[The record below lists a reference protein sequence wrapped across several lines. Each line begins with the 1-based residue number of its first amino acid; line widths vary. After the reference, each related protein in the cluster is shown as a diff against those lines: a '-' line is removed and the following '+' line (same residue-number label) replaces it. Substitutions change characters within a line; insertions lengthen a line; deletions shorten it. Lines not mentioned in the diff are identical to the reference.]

1 MEEDSEED
9 TDDKIDDS
17 YYPPMEEQQ
26 KSKPILNNILELLG
40 ITPITDTP
48 QTQVLQQKVDD
59 AYTKMR
65 KLCSPIIN
73 RTEDSTRSHNFKLS
87 MPDSDALIAG
97 LQTMFKRSTD
107 SEKLRVLTVAPVSW
121 GRNTIVNFFDC
132 AEHQAR
138 AAIELRLTDGILA
151 FPTSCRGNQPIDPD
165 TTEQVL
171 NYYR

>member
-1 MEEDSEED
+1 
-9 TDDKIDDS
+9 
-17 YYPPMEEQQ
+17 
-26 KSKPILNNILELLG
+26 
-40 ITPITDTP
+40 
-48 QTQVLQQKVDD
+48 
-59 AYTKMR
+59 
-65 KLCSPIIN
+65 
-73 RTEDSTRSHNFKLS
+73 
-87 MPDSDALIAG
+87 
-97 LQTMFKRSTD
+97 MFKRSTD

-171 NYYR
+171 NYYRRDD